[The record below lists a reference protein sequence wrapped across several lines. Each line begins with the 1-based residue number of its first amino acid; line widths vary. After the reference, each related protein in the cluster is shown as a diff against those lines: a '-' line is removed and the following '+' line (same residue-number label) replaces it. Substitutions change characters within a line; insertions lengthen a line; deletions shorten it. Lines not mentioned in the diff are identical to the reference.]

1 LRMKKTGARE
11 AILKERAVTIGRAP
25 DRAEAAGDRFEVVE
39 FLLMYERFAV
49 ESKFVQ
55 EICPLK
61 EISLLPCVPPF
72 VVGVMNVRGRIVP
85 VVDIRRFFDFPMK
98 KLTDMNRVIVL
109 ASGDTEFGILA
120 DVIHGMRRIYAERLQ
135 ASLPTL
141 TGIREEYLKGVT
153 GDGVVVLDGV
163 KLLSDGRIFVND
175 QVES

>member
-1 LRMKKTGARE
+1 MKKTGTRE
-11 AILKERAVTIGRAP
+11 AILKERAVTIGRPP
-25 DRAEAAGDRFEVVE
+25 DRAEAAGEHLEVLE
-39 FLLMYERFAV
+39 FLLMYERYSI

-72 VVGVMNVRGRIVP
+72 VAGIMNVRGRIVP
-85 VVDIRRFFDFPMK
+85 VVDIRRFFDFPSK
-98 KLTDMNRVIVL
+98 GLTDLNRVIVL

-120 DVIHGMRRIYAERLQ
+120 DAIHGMRSISAERLQ
-135 ASLPTL
+135 PSLPTL

-153 GDGVVVLDGV
+153 GDGVVVLDGA
-163 KLLSDGRIFVND
+163 KLLSGGRIFVNE